1 MGKKPVYECKHK
13 KVLLQHFF
21 YPDNSNN
28 FCYLRQYRCYKCR
41 EIIEEIRPVSYE
53 YVNINKHIKI
63 RLRRGY

>member
-21 YPDNSNN
+21 YPGNESN
-28 FCYLRQYRCYKCR
+28 FYYLRQHRCYKCR
-41 EIIEEIRPVSYE
+41 EIIEEIQPVTYE

>member
-21 YPDNSNN
+21 YPDDENN
-28 FCYLRQYRCYKCR
+28 FYYLRQYRCYKCR

-53 YVNINKHIKI
+53 DVNLNKHIKI